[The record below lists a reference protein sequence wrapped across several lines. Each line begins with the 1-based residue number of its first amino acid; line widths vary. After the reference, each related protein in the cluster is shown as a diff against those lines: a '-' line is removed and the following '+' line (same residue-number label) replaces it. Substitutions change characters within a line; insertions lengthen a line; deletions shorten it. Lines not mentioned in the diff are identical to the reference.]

1 MRPGAEAPFECP
13 LTGGPLNGRSR
24 TLLHKPTGLVFTE
37 SGLTKAPGVAREL
50 LLEAA
55 RSRLAADDGPPAEQ
69 KKGKKKA
76 TAAAARARLEA
87 LVERGGKWESSEML
101 VINPEGDDAEAA
113 KGRMHAIQTKVRAF
127 RLSSALRTGWPCP
140 VVRQMCYQLWLCNSA
155 AVLAAA
161 PALLCRC
168 TQFSVGLSLYCYC
181 TCALVCC
188 WRVARARSG

>member
-50 LLEAA
+50 LLDAA
-55 RSRLAADDGPPAEQ
+55 QGRLAADGHGATRAPAEG

-76 TAAAARARLEA
+76 AAAAVRARLEA
-87 LVERGGKWESSEML
+87 VVERGGQWESSEML

-113 KGRMHAIQTKVRAF
+113 KGRMHAMQTKVRAF
-127 RLSSALRTGWPCP
+127 HHRIAIHSRCHRTVLLQMWCWLWPLQCSCAACGPNVSAQIEQVLGW
-140 VVRQMCYQLWLCNSA
+140 
-155 AVLAAA
+155 
-161 PALLCRC
+161 
-168 TQFSVGLSLYCYC
+168 
-181 TCALVCC
+181 
-188 WRVARARSG
+188 